1 MATPVDPLTSCIY
14 GSETQQRQV
23 QYFQHLWQ
31 HCLHLWQQNAKETNI
46 LRRHAPHVLQ
56 IMRNKQLPPEIGRQ
70 IIGKL
75 VGSQVPPQ
83 MLQPL
88 PLVDIGYLQ
97 QMD

>member
-1 MATPVDPLTSCIY
+1 MAAGL
-14 GSETQQRQV
+14 QHRKRQV
-23 QYFQHLWQ
+23 QYLQNLWRQ
-31 HCLHLWQQNAKETNI
+31 FPAFMAELLHRLETNI
-46 LRRHAPHVLQ
+46 LRRYAPHVLQ

-97 QMD
+97 QME

>member
-1 MATPVDPLTSCIY
+1 M
-14 GSETQQRQV
+14 

-31 HCLHLWQQNAKETNI
+31 HFPAFMAELLHRLETNI
-46 LRRHAPHVLQ
+46 LRRYAPHVLQ
-56 IMRNKQLPPEIGRQ
+56 IMRNKQLPPEIGRH

-75 VGSQVPPQ
+75 VGKVPPQ

>member
-1 MATPVDPLTSCIY
+1 M
-14 GSETQQRQV
+14 

-31 HCLHLWQQNAKETNI
+31 HFPAFMAELQHRLETKL
-46 LRRHAPHVLQ
+46 LRRYAPHVLQ

-75 VGSQVPPQ
+75 VGSQVQPQ